1 MDTDNQFAVSK
12 LPSLVST
19 KRAKEELGGIGQTKL
34 YELLGRGELD
44 AVKIGRKTLITGA
57 SIERFIHS
65 RSVAQIG
72 RHASQ

>member
-1 MDTDNQFAVSK
+1 MDTDNQFAVSN

-44 AVKIGRKTLITGA
+44 GVKIGRKTLITGA
-57 SIERFIHS
+57 SIKRFIHS

-72 RHASQ
+72 RHASR